1 MAYISLVT
9 LGVQDVPRATSFYEA
24 LGWRRSTYS
33 VDGVVSFLSGGTV
46 VLALY
51 GAQALTKDAGVAAR
65 ASYAMN
71 THTAEEV
78 DEKMRAAEAAGAAVT
93 APATR
98 AEWGG
103 YVGYFTDADGH
114 LWEVA
119 YNPDFPLGDDG
130 LVYLP
135 GLEAYAEEQRR
146 ETDDRISG
154 FIEGADDDEGR
165 TVARLATD
173 VVEKLREAH
182 AGIAT
187 LLADQT
193 NNMVIAT
200 MLELGRRM
208 SGSAPTDSDHWLTA
222 AASTMVSSMI
232 RPGEG

>member
-9 LGVQDVPRATSFYEA
+9 LGVQDVQRATTFYEA
-24 LGWRRSTYS
+24 LGWRKSTYS
-33 VDGVVSFLSGGTV
+33 VEGVVSFLSGGTV

-51 GAQALTKDAGVAAR
+51 GADALANDAGVPAR

-71 THTAEEV
+71 TYTAEDV
-78 DEKMRAAEAAGAAVT
+78 DEKMRAAEAAGATVT
-93 APATR
+93 APAAR

-103 YVGYFTDADGH
+103 YVGYFTDVDGH

-119 YNPDFPLGDDG
+119 HNPDFPMGDDG

-135 GLEAYAEEQRR
+135 GLEQYAEEQRR
-146 ETDDRISG
+146 ETEERITE

-173 VVEKLREAH
+173 VVDRLRDAH
-182 AGIAT
+182 AGVAT
-187 LLADQT
+187 LLADQP
-193 NNMVIAT
+193 NNIVIAT

-208 SGSAPTDSDHWLTA
+208 SSTAPTDGDHWLTA
-222 AASTMVSSMI
+222 AASTMVSSLI